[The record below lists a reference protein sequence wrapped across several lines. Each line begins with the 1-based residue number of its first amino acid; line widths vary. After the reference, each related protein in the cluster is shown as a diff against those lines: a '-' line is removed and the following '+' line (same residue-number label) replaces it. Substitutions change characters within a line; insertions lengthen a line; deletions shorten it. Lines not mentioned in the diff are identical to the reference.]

1 MKQTKLSKVT
11 GLSTFFVVL
20 ALILAACAP
29 TAVIPITG
37 ANSTSVPQTNA
48 TATLPV
54 AAMVAGTLSA
64 GMMPGGIG
72 STMMIANDPKLG
84 SFLVDAKG
92 MTVYLFA
99 IDSPGHSACTG
110 ACLQYWPLV
119 PTPATL
125 PTSLPGI
132 TGTVGVLD
140 RPDGAKQLTL
150 NGWPL
155 YTYAGDTAPGMTAG
169 EGLNLSGGLWWA
181 VSPSGSAVKSTGP
194 GSSPS
199 SSSGGYTRSY

>member
-1 MKQTKLSKVT
+1 MKQIKLSKVT

-92 MTVYLFA
+92 MTLYIFTK
-99 IDSPGHSACTG
+99 DTPGVSNCTG
-110 ACLQYWPLV
+110 GCLATWPPLV
-119 PTPATL
+119 AMGDL
-125 PTSLPGI
+125 VAGAGMMGKLGFI
-132 TGTVGVLD
+132 TRADGT
-140 RPDGAKQLTL
+140 KQVTY
-150 NGWPL
+150 NDMPL
-155 YTYAGDTAPGMTAG
+155 YYFSSDKAPGDTTGQG
-169 EGLNLSGGLWWA
+169 VGGVWFMM
-181 VSPSGSAVKSTGP
+181 SPSKP
-194 GSSPS
+194 IK
-199 SSSGGYTRSY
+199 